1 MFNFI
6 KFKNFN
12 NKNKIKIKITNNQI
26 NYLTKNMLN
35 NNNINNTNNII
46 EIGLENHNHNHN
58 QNKNQNQNKNKN
70 QNKNNNKNDN
80 SLKSNTTT
88 SNSVGTNFEK
98 DKFKLFDIAAN
109 LSDEKYQGIY
119 NGKKYHEDD
128 TLEVIRRAESYGV
141 KNMLFASGTIEDLH
155 ISYKLSKLSEGFY
168 TTLGIHP
175 CRASVKFKFRN
186 N

>member
-6 KFKNFN
+6 KSKNFT
-12 NKNKIKIKITNNQI
+12 NKNKLIKIKITNYHL
-26 NYLTKNMLN
+26 NYLTKKMLNSDN
-35 NNNINNTNNII
+35 NNNTNII
-46 EIGLENHNHNHN
+46 IE
-58 QNKNQNQNKNKN
+58 NQNKNKN
-70 QNKNNNKNDN
+70 RNKINNNH
-80 SLKSNTTT
+80 SNNINNNNANNNTY
-88 SNSVGTNFEK
+88 FQK

-128 TLEVIRRAESYGV
+128 TLEVIRRAEDNGV

-175 CRASVKFKFRN
+175 CRASVN
-186 N
+186 